1 MAGIVRALKRM
12 GQVGSLEG
20 NQEEHTGRKTEAG
33 SSAALST
40 PFMPATL
47 QEESAEQEPCP
58 VGEKGKKKRKRE
70 RNGKKKDAERAR
82 EITIW
87 GRKTQ
92 GPW

>member
-1 MAGIVRALKRM
+1 MRVTPPSKRTVAGIVRALKRM

-58 VGEKGKKKRKRE
+58 VGEKGKKKEKGEEWKEKRC
-70 RNGKKKDAERAR
+70 R
-82 EITIW
+82 TC
-87 GRKTQ
+87 
-92 GPW
+92 P